1 MSKKSPTKEIKLMT
15 IEEVDFNLPEVEP
28 SIKNKNENVDK
39 KGKKQKKINKYLEE
53 EETKEKKE
61 KKTNRIKR

>member
-1 MSKKSPTKEIKLMT
+1 MSKKSPAKEIKLMT

-53 EETKEKKE
+53 EEAKEKKE

>member
-1 MSKKSPTKEIKLMT
+1 MSKKSPAKEIKLMT

-28 SIKNKNENVDK
+28 LIKNKNENVDK

-53 EETKEKKE
+53 EEAKEKKE